1 MPKPNEAR
9 AWPFSGH
16 SRGTLR
22 LPTPGWEGAAS
33 ACTRALALQPESAKA
48 LYRRG
53 VARSE
58 LLQFGEAKADL
69 LQACKLEPSS
79 REIREQLDRT
89 KAAHAEAKAAD
100 KAAFGGVF
108 G

>member
-1 MPKPNEAR
+1 MVLNELNELVTKTNTLSHHVTPSTGPN
-9 AWPFSGH
+9 
-16 SRGTLR
+16 LR
-22 LPTPGWEGAAS
+22 N
-33 ACTRALALQPESAKA
+33 
-48 LYRRG
+48 
-53 VARSE
+53 V
-58 LLQFGEAKADL
+58 
-69 LQACKLEPSS
+69 LEPRRSSS

>member
-1 MPKPNEAR
+1 
-9 AWPFSGH
+9 
-16 SRGTLR
+16 
-22 LPTPGWEGAAS
+22 
-33 ACTRALALQPESAKA
+33 
-48 LYRRG
+48 

-79 REIREQLDRT
+79 RDIREQFDRT

-100 KAAFGGVF
+100 KAAFGGVLSSQVK
-108 G
+108 